1 MENVD
6 PTVAAAIS
14 MIAAALATAIL
25 RYAAYHWPSGY
36 HKRGAVKNESKHE
49 PNDRDND
56 EAPDQ

>member
-1 MENVD
+1 MHNVD

-36 HKRGAVKNESKHE
+36 HKRGAVRNEE
-49 PNDRDND
+49 VDERDND
-56 EAPDQ
+56 EAPAE